1 MHAGSQNLPS
11 SSPRVKSSIHCQRP
25 ARLGFRWLD
34 SGRNRPLQTLSVIP
48 TIAQAT
54 DTRHGTGNGV
64 DP

>member
-1 MHAGSQNLPS
+1 
-11 SSPRVKSSIHCQRP
+11 VKSSIHCQRP